1 MEKLDKANKLL
12 QQGKYQEAIALCE
25 GLHKA
30 CPEEESVLLMLAW
43 AHYDSGG
50 TAKAQEYLE
59 ILLEREL
66 QRKIFTGFAF
76 DELVRLYKQE
86 NNFRKLTEICEK
98 AAAAQPDDVGL
109 LTELGNAYLQ
119 AGRNEDACR
128 IYEKLVQLENDNP
141 AYYCRLGEALFAC
154 GRPQESETAYL
165 HACEIDPD
173 QPDYYYFQIA
183 HLFAKNGF
191 PAEAKRLLTAC
202 IAANPTKPVYHCY
215 LGDVLI
221 GWGQVK
227 EALAAY
233 ESAVRCDSPGA
244 GAYYNRLGNSLMK
257 ENLFD
262 LAADAFQKAIDCE
275 AAMPFYLNL
284 AAAYKALGKTK
295 EAQDILRLVGTTKQ
309 SAH

>member
-1 MEKLDKANKLL
+1 MRKLDRANNLL
-12 QQGKYQEAIALCE
+12 QQGKYQEAIALYE

-43 AHYDSGG
+43 AHYDNGD
-50 TAKAQEYLE
+50 TAKAEKYLE
-59 ILLEREL
+59 ILFTREL

-86 NNFRKLTEICEK
+86 NNFRKLMEICEK
-98 AAAAQPDDVGL
+98 AVAAQPDDVGL
-109 LTELGNAYLQ
+109 LIELGNAYLQ
-119 AGRNEDACR
+119 AGKAEDSCR
-128 IYEKLVQLENDNP
+128 IYEKLIHLEDDNP

-154 GRPQESETAYL
+154 DRPHESETAYL
-165 HACEIDPD
+165 HACRIDPD
-173 QPDYYYFQIA
+173 QSDHYYFQIA

-191 PAEAKRLLTAC
+191 PAEAQRLLKAC
-202 IAANPTKPVYHCY
+202 ITANPAKPLYHCH
-215 LGDVLI
+215 LGDILI
-221 GWGQVK
+221 GCGLVK

-233 ESAVRCDSPGA
+233 ESAVRCDSSGA

-275 AAMPFYLNL
+275 AAVPFYLNL